1 MRITVL
7 GKSPAWQDA
16 GGACSG
22 YLLEEGD
29 TTLLLECGNGVF
41 AKLREH
47 VDYTDVDAVLVTHL
61 HADHFV
67 DLVPYSYALL
77 LTPRQQPVPVAGHPG
92 TDDPARP
99 RLIAPPG
106 SLRFFRNVV
115 GCWGDEELIEQAFRI
130 EEFDGESTVEVG
142 PLTATF
148 TEVPHFIL
156 THAVNMTSD
165 SRWWP
170 VHLRRRLP
178 AVRGAGR
185 RGSRHRSAARRGD
198 AAASGADRDPGP
210 PDPGRGGGARPSRR
224 RQARRPHPHLRRA
237 RRRVGPRAGLGGIR
251 CTRGRRPGGRRLRG
265 LTPARACVSG
275 HRR

>member
-1 MRITVL
+1 MPASGWSSRGATVSIKGQIVASLGPGDHFGEIALLDDGPRSATVTAATDLRCNGIVAWEFGPFLQEHPEVAFPMLQSLAARLRDAEVRPERAEASRPSPPDDRNRVLAMRIKVL

-92 TDDPARP
+92 TDDGAPA
-99 RLIAPPG
+99 
-106 SLRFFRNVV
+106 
-115 GCWGDEELIEQAFRI
+115 
-130 EEFDGESTVEVG
+130 
-142 PLTATF
+142 
-148 TEVPHFIL
+148 
-156 THAVNMTSD
+156 
-165 SRWWP
+165 
-170 VHLRRRLP
+170 
-178 AVRGAGR
+178 
-185 RGSRHRSAARRGD
+185 
-198 AAASGADRDPGP
+198 ADRPAGIGP
-210 PDPGRGGGARPSRR
+210 VLP
-224 RQARRPHPHLRRA
+224 Q
-237 RRRVGPRAGLGGIR
+237 
-251 CTRGRRPGGRRLRG
+251 RGRLLGVTG
-265 LTPARACVSG
+265 
-275 HRR
+275 